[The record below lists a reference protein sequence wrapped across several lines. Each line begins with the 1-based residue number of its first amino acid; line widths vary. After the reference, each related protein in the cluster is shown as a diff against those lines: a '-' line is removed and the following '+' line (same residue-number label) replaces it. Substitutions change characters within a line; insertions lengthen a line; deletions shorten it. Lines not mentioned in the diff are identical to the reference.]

1 MKLAPG
7 VRLTF
12 SKTGVGMS
20 MGAGG
25 ARYTV
30 HSSGR
35 RTVSARTGVPGVYYQ
50 ESLGR
55 RSAPEPPTAP
65 RKKPGLFAPK
75 GEKELYKAVEAQDP
89 RAIAQVGEEHP
100 ELRLAAS
107 TLAGLMLLDGDP
119 AESERLLAEAF
130 ATGRDPAEDRFVSGY
145 LVTRVK
151 LSIATGVTAEL
162 PVGRDAVGLALAE
175 LEQRE
180 GDPHGAIEVVEQL
193 EPSTYAAVSLAELYA
208 QAGRWD
214 DVVELTE
221 GVENGDDCSALLCV
235 FRGEAFRHQGFYDAA
250 YEVLKT
256 ALRARS
262 RAPEIR
268 HLALAERAQNYLAQ
282 GKKAQA
288 RKDLERILAEDSTY
302 EGVREQ
308 LDGLS

>member
-35 RTVSARTGVPGVYYQ
+35 RTISARTGIPGVYYQ
-50 ESLGR
+50 ESVGR
-55 RSAPEPPTAP
+55 RSAAEPPAPP
-65 RKKPGLFAPK
+65 RKKPGLFAPR
-75 GEKELYKAVEAQDP
+75 GEKELYKAVQAQDP
-89 RAIAQVGEEHP
+89 RAIAHVGEEHP

-107 TLAGLMLLDGDP
+107 TLAGLMLVDGGSEE
-119 AESERLLAEAF
+119 AERLLDTAF
-130 ATGRDPAEDRFVSGY
+130 ATGQDPAEDRFVSGY

-151 LSIATGVTAEL
+151 LSIATEVTAEL

-175 LEQRE
+175 LKQRK
-180 GDPHGAIEVVEQL
+180 GDLTGAIDVVEQL

-208 QAGRWD
+208 QAGRWED
-214 DVVELTE
+214 IVDLTE
-221 GVENGDDCSALLCV
+221 GVQNEDDSSALLCV
-235 FRGEAFRHQGFYDAA
+235 FRGEAFRHQGYHDAA
-250 YEVLKT
+250 HEVLKL

-268 HLALAERAQNYLAQ
+268 HLALAERAENFLAQ

-288 RKDLERILAEDSTY
+288 RKDLERILAGDSTY

-308 LDGLS
+308 LERLS